1 MTAAGTNEVR
11 GEVGCARSSLDAGEA
26 LFGTAIGGVE
36 RWLLIE
42 HDGAWAREALESPE
56 LPTGLVDA
64 ARRWLKGGPGRRVQL
79 IRRGGASA
87 DVYPGG
93 ARRIFLVDAREG
105 REESFAAA
113 VPDAAWD
120 GDAAGSPRP
129 AFELEGRDDEVRVSW
144 SPHAA
149 PLVLVCTHGRR
160 DVCCAR
166 LGVPI
171 ATALADELA
180 DEATPVVWQTSHVG
194 GHRFAANIVL
204 LPHGYH
210 FGRLEEPVARRVVR
224 GYLRGRLTDLD
235 RLRGRSSYTPEVQAA
250 DYWYRQASGQC
261 GLGAVRASRVDTYGG
276 GVAVTL
282 RDLASGEIHELC
294 VAREVTSD
302 LVPASC
308 GAKPEPVVRLRLES
322 LRRLA
327 GAEVSDA
334 TG

>member
-1 MTAAGTNEVR
+1 MGAAETNEGR
-11 GEVGCARSSLDAGEA
+11 GEASCARSSLDAGEA
-26 LFGTAIGGVE
+26 LFGSAIGGVE

-42 HDGAWAREALESPE
+42 HDGAWAREALESAD
-56 LPTGLVDA
+56 LPAGLVEA
-64 ARRWLKGGPGRRVQL
+64 AKRWLKGGPGRRVQL
-79 IRRGGASA
+79 IRRGGGSE

-93 ARRIFLVDAREG
+93 ARRLFLIDAREG

-113 VPDAAWD
+113 VADAAWD
-120 GDAAGSPRP
+120 GDTGGGPRP
-129 AFELEGRDDEVRVSW
+129 AFELEGREDEERVAW
-144 SPHAA
+144 AAHPSPI
-149 PLVLVCTHGRR
+149 VLVCTHGRR

-171 ATALADELA
+171 AMALADELA
-180 DEATPVVWQTSHVG
+180 HDGPQVVWQTSHVG
-194 GHRFAANIVL
+194 GHRFAANVVL

-235 RLRGRSSYTPEVQAA
+235 RLRGRSSYTAEVQAA

-261 GLGAVRASRVDTYGG
+261 GLGNIRVVRVDSYGG

-282 RDLASGEIHELC
+282 RDLGSGETHELC
-294 VAREVTSD
+294 VAREVTAD

-308 GAKPEPVVRLRLES
+308 GAKPEPMVRLRLES

-327 GAEVSDA
+327 GAEVPDA
-334 TG
+334 SA